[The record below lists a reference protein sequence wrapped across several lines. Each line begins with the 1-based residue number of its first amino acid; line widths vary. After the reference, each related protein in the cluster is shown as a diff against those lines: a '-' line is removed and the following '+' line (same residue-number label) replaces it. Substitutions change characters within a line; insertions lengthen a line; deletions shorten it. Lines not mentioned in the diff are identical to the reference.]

1 LIPLPVEKEAEEEE
15 ANMQELEKKYEEIE
29 KHLVDTLD
37 ENDERMKYL
46 SQIDIER
53 HMKELSPKKNRDNF
67 FLTNNNI
74 NNLNQENFDSN
85 NNVLSSNSKLNSSHV
100 SKHRLMN
107 MNSEKSHKFE
117 GENEN
122 NLSKISLNKLNND
135 KNESE
140 KQEDQNIINKLNTS
154 KYSKRS
160 VKAEVQES
168 NEEEAFNNNSQLKH
182 PEANVYN
189 NADEDNYYVNSEG
202 ERVKKTTEA
211 KVIDMENADGN
222 NLEGEYPDEAN
233 AENKNEDMF
242 GKNLLED
249 EKVEEGENNNDI
261 KNNYE
266 ENVEMQG
273 DKEVNESSSKEKENI
288 AKSINSSKLKENVN
302 NGKKFSF
309 FI

>member
-1 LIPLPVEKEAEEEE
+1 MIPLPVEKEAEAEE
-15 ANMQELEKKYEEIE
+15 AKMQEIEKKYEEIE
-29 KHLVDTLD
+29 KHLVDSLD

-67 FLTNNNI
+67 FLTNNNT
-74 NNLNQENFDSN
+74 NNLNLENFDSN

-140 KQEDQNIINKLNTS
+140 KQEDENIINKLNTS
-154 KYSKRS
+154 KYSKHS
-160 VKAEVQES
+160 VKAEVKES
-168 NEEEAFNNNSQLKH
+168 NEEEAFYNNSQVIH
-182 PEANVYN
+182 PEANVN
-189 NADEDNYYVNSEG
+189 DIADEDNYYVNTEG

-211 KVIDMENADGN
+211 KIIDMENAGN

-242 GKNLLED
+242 GKNLLEV
-249 EKVEEGENNNDI
+249 EKVEEGENDNDI
-261 KNNYE
+261 KNNDQE
-266 ENVEMQG
+266 KVEMQG
-273 DKEVNESSSKEKENI
+273 DNEVDQSSSKEKENI
-288 AKSINSSKLKENVN
+288 DKSINSSKLKENVED
-302 NGKKFSF
+302 GKKI
-309 FI
+309 FIFY

>member
-1 LIPLPVEKEAEEEE
+1 LIPLPVEKEAEAEE
-15 ANMQELEKKYEEIE
+15 AKMQEIEKKYEEIE
-29 KHLVDTLD
+29 KHLVDSLD

-67 FLTNNNI
+67 FLTNNNT
-74 NNLNQENFDSN
+74 NNLNLENFDSN
-85 NNVLSSNSKLNSSHV
+85 NNVLSSNSKLNSSHI

-107 MNSEKSHKFE
+107 MNSEKSQKFE

-140 KQEDQNIINKLNTS
+140 KQEDENIINKLNTS

-160 VKAEVQES
+160 VKAEVKES
-168 NEEEAFNNNSQLKH
+168 NEEEAFYNNSQVIH
-182 PEANVYN
+182 PEANVN
-189 NADEDNYYVNSEG
+189 DIADEDNYYVNTEG

-211 KVIDMENADGN
+211 KINDMENAGN

-242 GKNLLED
+242 GKNLLEV
-249 EKVEEGENNNDI
+249 EKVEEGENDNDI
-261 KNNYE
+261 KNNDQE
-266 ENVEMQG
+266 KVEMQG
-273 DKEVNESSSKEKENI
+273 DNEVDQSNSKEKENI
-288 AKSINSSKLKENVN
+288 DKIINSSKLKENVED
-302 NGKKFSF
+302 GKKI
-309 FI
+309 FIFY